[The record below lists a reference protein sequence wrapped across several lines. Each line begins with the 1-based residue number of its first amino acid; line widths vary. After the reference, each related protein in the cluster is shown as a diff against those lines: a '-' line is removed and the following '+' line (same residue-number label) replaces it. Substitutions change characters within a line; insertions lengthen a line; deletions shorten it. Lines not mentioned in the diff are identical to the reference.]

1 MRFLFL
7 IIGLS
12 TTVCGFGQSGNSYT
26 STALDSLLEEW
37 KVQIDDSLKVD
48 RFNDLA
54 WELKNENQQKAFQ
67 ITRQSF
73 QLATQLSYDKGMADA
88 SHTLGML
95 YWYQGNYWQAADYY
109 FKALE
114 IREAL
119 DDSLGLARSYNNI
132 GNVYF
137 HQEKYY
143 NALKYYRQSLQLRE
157 EIGDSTGLIY
167 SYNNLGDV
175 YQRRKDIEEA
185 LQYYEQ
191 AYAIAESLG
200 SDRGRAFVMHN
211 LGRLS
216 LDQQAYK
223 PATTYFERSLAY
235 YEKLN
240 HRNGI
245 VENLNYMA
253 KTLVLQK
260 ANLSKCLE
268 LSQEAI
274 RLAKE
279 IGAKQLQ
286 ADAQINLA
294 AAFALRGEYKK
305 SFNLERKSRLL
316 HNEIV
321 AENRERAI
329 VETQIRYDVEKHN
342 AAMLQQENELL
353 QKEKELTR
361 LYILIM
367 LCLLGAV
374 AVIGALVYNRLR
386 TQAQTNGILEN
397 KNQQLQ
403 RSNEALE
410 RFAYV
415 ASHDLKEPLRSIG
428 SFTTLLKRRY
438 HKEFDRE
445 GQEYIDYIVTGVNR
459 MYHLLEDLLK
469 YSRLIHQGEGQREVV
484 DLNEV
489 VGTVMTS
496 LDKSLREREVDLAI
510 RPLPVIHSNA
520 AQMQQLFQNLLN
532 NAIKYNDKV
541 KPSVTIEYHQRGQEH
556 LFAVRDNGVGIN
568 AEYHQKIFDVF
579 QRLSRSASEGTGVG
593 LAICKK
599 IIEQHEGQIWVESEV
614 GQGSTFYFTLP
625 DQVN

>member
-1 MRFLFL
+1 MP
-7 IIGLS
+7 
-12 TTVCGFGQSGNSYT
+12 
-26 STALDSLLEEW
+26 
-37 KVQIDDSLKVD
+37 DDSAKVD
-48 RFNDLA
+48 RLNNLSWRF
-54 WELKNENQQKAFQ
+54 KNQNQKEAFR
-67 ITRQSF
+67 IIRQSF
-73 QLATQLSYDKGMADA
+73 HLASELSYSKGIADA

-143 NALKYYRQSLQLRE
+143 NALRYYRQSLQLRE

-175 YQRRKDIEEA
+175 YQKRKDIEQA
-185 LQYYEQ
+185 LQYYET
-191 AYAIAESLG
+191 AYGIAERLG
-200 SDRGRAFVMHN
+200 NDQGRAFVLQN
-211 LGRLS
+211 LGVLS

-223 PATTYFERSLAY
+223 PAVDYFERSLAQY
-235 YEKLN
+235 QRLG
-240 HRNGI
+240 HRHGI
-245 VENLNYMA
+245 IENLNYLA
-253 KTLVLQK
+253 KTMVLQK
-260 ANLSKCLE
+260 RNLSHCIE
-268 LSQEAI
+268 LSQRAI
-274 RLAKE
+274 QLAKD
-279 IGAKQLQ
+279 IDAPQLQ
-286 ADAQINLA
+286 ANAQINLA
-294 AAFALRGEYKK
+294 AAFALRGEYKRA
-305 SFNLERKSRLL
+305 FNLERKSRLL
-316 HNEIV
+316 NAEIV

-342 AAMLQQENELL
+342 AAILQQENELL
-353 QKEKELTR
+353 QKEKQLTR
-361 LYILIM
+361 LYVLIM
-367 LCLLGAV
+367 LCILGAGGI
-374 AVIGALVYNRLR
+374 IGTLVYNRLR
-386 TQAQTNGILEN
+386 TQARTNGILEN

-438 HKEFDRE
+438 HGQFDRE

-469 YSRLIHQGEGQREVV
+469 YSRLIHQGEGQREAV
-484 DLNEV
+484 DLNAV
-489 VGTVMTS
+489 VNTVKSS
-496 LDKSLREREVDLAI
+496 LDQSLRERAVDLAVP
-510 RPLPVIHSNA
+510 PLPVVHSNA

-541 KPSVTIEYHQRGQEH
+541 KPAVTIDYHQRGQEH

-599 IIEQHEGQIWVESEV
+599 IVEQHEGQIWVESEE
-614 GQGSTFYFTLP
+614 GEGSTFYFTLP
-625 DQVN
+625 DLVN